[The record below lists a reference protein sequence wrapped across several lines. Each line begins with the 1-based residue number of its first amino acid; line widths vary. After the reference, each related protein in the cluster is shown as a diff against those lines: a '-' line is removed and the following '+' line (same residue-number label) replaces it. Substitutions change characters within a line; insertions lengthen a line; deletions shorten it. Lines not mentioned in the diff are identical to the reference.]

1 MVRASLPLFRLTKKV
16 PTFPVTVA
24 LARMQV
30 QLSSR
35 VCDLSTVSTGRPKD
49 CTVPRQFQEKK

>member
-1 MVRASLPLFRLTKKV
+1 MMRASLPLFRLTKKV

-35 VCDLSTVSTGRPKD
+35 VCDLSTVST
-49 CTVPRQFQEKK
+49 